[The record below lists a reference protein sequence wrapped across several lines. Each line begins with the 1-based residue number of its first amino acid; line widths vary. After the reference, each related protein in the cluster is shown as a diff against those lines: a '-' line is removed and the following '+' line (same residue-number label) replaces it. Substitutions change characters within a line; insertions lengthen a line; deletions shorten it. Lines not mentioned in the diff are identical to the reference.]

1 MNTSAVAKLLG
12 VSPSTVQR
20 WVKQLE
26 LRTERNELGHY
37 LFTDEDIDLLRQ
49 VQDQLNKGM
58 ILQEV
63 TVKGKKARKGTIQN
77 DQANPAMEKILL
89 KLSELEQRMN
99 GKADDVVS
107 YQLLQHRRE
116 IEELQKENEQLNK
129 RIEILETKLGAK
141 NRNIPADTLLVFDQE
156 KPRKKLKKK
165 NIFTMLFGF

>member
-37 LFTDEDIDLLRQ
+37 LFTEEDFSLLKQ
-49 VQDQLNKGM
+49 VQDQLNQGM

-63 TVKGKKARKGTIQN
+63 TIKGKKARKGTIQS
-77 DQANPAMEKILL
+77 AEPTPALEKVLSKI
-89 KLSELEQRMN
+89 SELEQRLN
-99 GKADDVVS
+99 GKADEVVS

-116 IEELQKENEQLNK
+116 IEELQKEIEQLNK
-129 RIEILETKLGAK
+129 RIETLEAKQAGNSRHILS
-141 NRNIPADTLLVFDQE
+141 DTLLVFDQD

-165 NIFTMLFGF
+165 NIFSMLFGL